1 MTATLESGQNHLNLP
16 VGKLRPG
23 EGQTLPRVS
32 AWAWEEE
39 EAGKS
44 SAPDPLPSPVEKA
57 CPSGKETHV
66 VDENLAF
73 YEEWELEACVD
84 GALLAE
90 QMDRVNAIPFTYQ
103 QLDIFKH
110 KLDEV
115 VHDLGS
121 HLPAGPQLSPAT

>member
-1 MTATLESGQNHLNLP
+1 M
-16 VGKLRPG
+16 
-23 EGQTLPRVS
+23 
-32 AWAWEEE
+32 
-39 EAGKS
+39 
-44 SAPDPLPSPVEKA
+44 
-57 CPSGKETHV
+57 

-115 VHDLGS
+115 VHACWATAFPS
-121 HLPAGPQLSPAT
+121 HLRSGVALMVTSPGSSTHRGIPSP